1 MERLNKV
8 EKSIIFGGDSEIGA
22 WIVKALNKI
31 NIESIIIPKKE
42 KLSQPYA
49 DVTNYSQVKNAYKF
63 LFKKNLEVK
72 SIYYCAGVNEE
83 TLISESDPIKWENVI
98 NVNLM
103 GAYYVYHAFCNF
115 SPIQKKTK
123 FVFLGSTASVS
134 RPKKHS
140 SYSISKLAL
149 EQLTNYIN
157 NEPPNN
163 IRACCI
169 RLGRCK
175 TKFSNSL
182 ENNDVLNFED
192 IEQMVKMLEFCRLET
207 FPDYISSRP
216 MLDQSIH
223 FR

>member
-1 MERLNKV
+1 MERLDKI
-8 EKSIIFGGDSEIGA
+8 EKSIIFGGDSEIGS
-22 WIVKALNKI
+22 WIVRALKKI
-31 NIESIIIPKKE
+31 NIDSISIPKKE
-42 KLSQPYA
+42 TPNNTYA
-49 DVTNYSQVKNAYKF
+49 DVTNYSQIENAYKF
-63 LFKKNLEVK
+63 LLQQDFTVK

-83 TLISESDPIKWENVI
+83 NLISESDPKKWKNVI
-98 NVNLM
+98 NVNLL
-103 GAYYVYHAFCNF
+103 GAYYVYHAFCNS

-123 FVFLGSTASVS
+123 FIFLGSTASVS
-134 RPKKHS
+134 RPKRHS

-175 TKFSNSL
+175 TKFSNSH

-216 MLDQSIH
+216 MLDQSTH

>member
-1 MERLNKV
+1 LERLNKV

>member
-1 MERLNKV
+1 LERLEKI
-8 EKSIIFGGDSEIGA
+8 EKSIIFGGDSEIGS
-22 WIVKALNKI
+22 WIVKSLKKI
-31 NIESIIIPKKE
+31 NIDSVSIPKKE
-42 KLSQPYA
+42 KLTSPYA

-63 LFKKNLEVK
+63 LFQKNLIVR

-83 TLISESDPIKWENVI
+83 ALISESDPIKWKNVI
-98 NVNLM
+98 NVNLL
-103 GAYYVYHAFCNF
+103 GAYYVYHAFCNS

-123 FVFLGSTASVS
+123 FIFLGSTASVS
-134 RPKKHS
+134 RPKSHS

-157 NEPPNN
+157 NEPPKN

-182 ENNDVLNFED
+182 LDNNVLNFED
-192 IEQMVKMLEFCRLET
+192 IERMVKMLEFCRLET